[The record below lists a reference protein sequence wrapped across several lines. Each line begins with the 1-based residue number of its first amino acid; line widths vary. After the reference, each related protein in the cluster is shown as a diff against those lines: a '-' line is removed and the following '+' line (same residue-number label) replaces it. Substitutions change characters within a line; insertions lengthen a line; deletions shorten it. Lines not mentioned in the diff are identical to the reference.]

1 MSARPRPT
9 LLPVRTP
16 TRDEAALAAI
26 AEHVERAGIKPG
38 ERLPPERE
46 LAEQLQVSRS
56 TIREALKRWEGLG
69 VVEMRKGSGTYLKVP
84 VSTASIHMP
93 LTIDRASDVA
103 TLLHT
108 LEVRRALE
116 GEAAAICA
124 RRATPEQI
132 AEIGRRLDIMEAHH
146 RKYGDAPE
154 QDWEF
159 HQSIF
164 RATENPIFGQILASM
179 RDAFHRFWE
188 NPLDMP
194 DFAGRTFPYH
204 RVMYDAIVRRD
215 PDGARNAAL
224 TIIDMVDEDIRD
236 ADRRRGQTR

>member
-1 MSARPRPT
+1 MSARLRSS
-9 LLPVRTP
+9 LLPVRTT

-26 AEHVERAGIKPG
+26 AEHVERTGIKPG

-56 TIREALKRWEGLG
+56 TVREALKRWEGLG
-69 VVEMRKGSGTYLKVP
+69 IVEMRKGSGTYLKVP
-84 VSTASIHMP
+84 VSTASIHRP
-93 LTIDRASDVA
+93 LTIDRTSDVA

-124 RRATPEQI
+124 RRATAEQI

-146 RKYGDAPE
+146 TKYGDAPE

-164 RATENPIFGQILASM
+164 RATENPIFGQILATM

-236 ADRRRGQTR
+236 ADRRRTR